1 MELPLTSLIIAGLGA
16 TALALLA
23 ITVKLAGSYTA
34 LRSQKRSGEVRREL
48 MTEQWLPLVDPY
60 PWDPQNFRF
69 IGSPIDGVQ
78 FEDDRVIFVEFKSGS
93 SQLSAKQTR
102 NTGAGAGRQGRL
114 QGGQAKD
121 RPRGFPGA
129 RGTIVSGRC

>member
-1 MELPLTSLIIAGLGA
+1 MEIPLTSLIIAGLSA
-16 TALALLA
+16 TTLALLA
-23 ITVKLAGSYTA
+23 TIVKLSRSYAA
-34 LRSQKRSGEVRREL
+34 LRSQKRSGEVRRGL

-93 SQLSAKQTR
+93 SQLSDRQTR
-102 NTGAGAGRQGRL
+102 IRELVNAGKVDFREVRLKIGRGAFQELDIR
-114 QGGQAKD
+114 
-121 RPRGFPGA
+121 
-129 RGTIVSGRC
+129 